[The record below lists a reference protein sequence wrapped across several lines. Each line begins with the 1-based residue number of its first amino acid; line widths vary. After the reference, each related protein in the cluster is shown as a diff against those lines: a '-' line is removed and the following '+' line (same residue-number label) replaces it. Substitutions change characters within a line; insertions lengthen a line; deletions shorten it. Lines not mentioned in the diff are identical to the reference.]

1 MSIRYITCAKRRGN
15 KSRENVEVWGKMAAR
30 HAEKCGGSKAPSFQR
45 RSFNR
50 AKDALLFKLLRR
62 TRKRE
67 REIDRLS
74 CVSSQPSCLKR
85 IYTLTCIIY
94 LYYII
99 ILFSFKMD
107 KMRVSFH
114 FCIFMM

>member
-67 REIDRLS
+67 RDRSTFMRIFSTEL
-74 CVSSQPSCLKR
+74 LKANLHFNVHN
-85 IYTLTCIIY
+85 IFV
-94 LYYII
+94 LYYNTV
-99 ILFSFKMD
+99 FVQNGQNES
-107 KMRVSFH
+107 
-114 FCIFMM
+114 

>member
-1 MSIRYITCAKRRGN
+1 MS
-15 KSRENVEVWGKMAAR
+15 
-30 HAEKCGGSKAPSFQR
+30 KCGEKWPRDMRKNAVDQRLLPFRGVHLIERKTLSFSSSSEER
-45 RSFNR
+45 E
-50 AKDALLFKLLRR
+50 
-62 TRKRE
+62 RE